1 MSKKAS
7 RSRSPARAVPSGDLP
22 EFADELIVTAAVVGL
37 GVLGCGGTYT
47 VGNIWGNTVSVL
59 EGKGE
64 DVSIPDPLQ
73 IGFTPI
79 NIVFLLHMIN
89 MCQNRGGKMWIA
101 DILDAG
107 MAVYI
112 NSIVLGLLTGTSLG
126 DSLLLSNDKYIMVTA
141 VWYLTN
147 HSIAGVVPNVWTLIK
162 DSPVGNGVQK
172 LLNLATVLVV
182 TSLIIKAATPC
193 ADGPDFQFK
202 GLVKA
207 LLVGTASTVI
217 PSTSITRL
225 SAGGERALLV
235 ALIVMTKGF
244 QEIPFD
250 AELANNTLMTS
261 VEGVIGLTSNQLIL
275 VVTAVMSI
283 FGSQIADLGIPLD
296 LHKTALSLVNKVF
309 NVNTGN

>member
-7 RSRSPARAVPSGDLP
+7 RSRSPARAAPSDDLP
-22 EFADELIVTAAVVGL
+22 YADELIVTASVVGL
-37 GVLGCGGTYT
+37 GVLGCAGSYT
-47 VGNIWGNTVSVL
+47 AGNLWNNIVSVL
-59 EGKGE
+59 EMKGQ

-73 IGFTPI
+73 IGFASI
-79 NIVFLLHMIN
+79 NIILLLHMIN

-112 NSIVLGLLTGTSLG
+112 NKIVLGLLTGTSLG
-126 DSLLLSNDKYIMVTA
+126 DSLLLSNKDYIMVTA

-172 LLNLATVLVV
+172 LLNLATILVV
-182 TSLIIKAATPC
+182 TSLIIEAATPC
-193 ADGPDFQFK
+193 DGGPDFQFK

-250 AELANNTLMTS
+250 AELADNTLMTS
-261 VEGVIGLTSNQLIL
+261 VESVIGLTTNQLIL
-275 VVTAVMSI
+275 VATAVISI

-296 LHKTALSLVNKVF
+296 LHKTALGLVNKVF
-309 NVNTGN
+309 NVNTGK

>member
-1 MSKKAS
+1 
-7 RSRSPARAVPSGDLP
+7 
-22 EFADELIVTAAVVGL
+22 
-37 GVLGCGGTYT
+37 
-47 VGNIWGNTVSVL
+47 
-59 EGKGE
+59 
-64 DVSIPDPLQ
+64 
-73 IGFTPI
+73 
-79 NIVFLLHMIN
+79 
-89 MCQNRGGKMWIA
+89 
-101 DILDAG
+101 
-107 MAVYI
+107 
-112 NSIVLGLLTGTSLG
+112 VLGLLTGESLG
-126 DSLLLSNDKYIMVTA
+126 DSLLLSNEKYIMVTA

-162 DSPVGNGVQK
+162 DSPVGNGVQVRPWYYLYDCPIVTDSRVYAQK
-172 LLNLATVLVV
+172 LLNLATILVV

-193 ADGPDFQFK
+193 AGGPDFQFK

-250 AELANNTLMTS
+250 AELADNTLMAS
-261 VEGVIGLTSNQLIL
+261 VQSVIGLTSNQLIL

-296 LHKTALSLVNKVF
+296 LHKTALVLVNKVF